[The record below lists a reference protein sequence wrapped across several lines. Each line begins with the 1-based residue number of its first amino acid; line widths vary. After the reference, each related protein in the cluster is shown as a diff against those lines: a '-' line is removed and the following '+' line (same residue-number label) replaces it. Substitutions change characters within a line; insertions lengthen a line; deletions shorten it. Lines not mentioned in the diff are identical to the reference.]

1 MIEEIKPSIKHFLLQ
16 QVKESLSSSMV
27 ADAPTTIYKEVQT
40 CINVNLLLGII
51 LEGFI
56 NEIGEYKFDNWT
68 WKELEKVT
76 TPLKYRLISSLKQGI
91 EPGIQPMETIIR
103 LNKIRNY
110 IAHPKPI
117 GVESDQIIETKEGH
131 IMINPSDDWELP
143 EQEITIYIGYLKLY
157 RDNNFKSTLENS
169 KRVAKTI
176 LEISE
181 LLELESNYSMI
192 KTDLKELNKLKFP
205 ERKKLK

>member
-16 QVKESLSSSMV
+16 QVKESLSSIMV

-56 NEIGEYKFDNWT
+56 NEIGEYKLDNWT

-76 TPLKYRLISSLKQGI
+76 TPLKYRLISGLKRGI
-91 EPGIQPMETIIR
+91 EPDKQPMETIIK

-117 GVESDQIIETKEGH
+117 GFESDTIIETKEGH
-131 IMINPSDDWELP
+131 IKINPPHDWKLPGQEL
-143 EQEITIYIGYLKLY
+143 TIYIGYLKLY

-192 KTDLKELNKLKFP
+192 KIDLKELNKLKFL